1 MQDLSREAIL
11 RMVGLHD
18 SAHFMRQINAIQL
31 SLEEEN
37 GKMVSYWTEI
47 RKTEKEI
54 TLIAGRVDDAETDIA
69 QLQVTAQQIS
79 ASVSSLQTTVGGHTE
94 QIASLTITTNSITQS
109 VSSLTT
115 TVNGHT
121 SQISTLR
128 TDLNGISATVTAD
141 HTTLGTHTTQI
152 GSLQVTTNSISQ
164 EVSNI
169 SDEVDTVSGTVTTHT
184 SQIST
189 LRTDLNGISA
199 TVTADHTT
207 LGTHT
212 TQIGSLQ
219 VTTNSISN
227 RVTVIEGDY
236 VKNAQISL
244 MVVKDGNGYISNALI
259 DADDIDFVFTRA
271 VSWYWQNKTEANKR
285 MGLDSS
291 GNLWISGE
299 LRGGSIQG
307 NYTIGTQGT
316 KMQIYVDETVGS
328 FRSSG
333 IRGRDTNNAEV
344 IRLGM
349 LEYDN
354 HVEPSLRLNDPN
366 VNQVYVR
373 PEYIQFQ
380 HTVGSVTPVLTF
392 GWSGTTNK
400 VLISAP
406 VDSWPSLSNVSTGQ
420 VYLDNGYLRVRTS

>member
-1 MQDLSREAIL
+1 MKKVNREDII
-11 RMVGLHD
+11 RMVGLHG
-18 SAHFMRQINAIQL
+18 AANLMRAINNVQL
-31 SLEEEN
+31 AMEEQN
-37 GKMVSYWTEI
+37 GKLVTYWTEI
-47 RKTEKEI
+47 QKDEKQI
-54 TLIAGRVDDAETDIA
+54 SLIAGRMDDAETNIG
-69 QLQVTAQQIS
+69 QLQVTAQQ
-79 ASVSSLQTTVGGHTE
+79 
-94 QIASLTITTNSITQS
+94 LTAS

-121 SQISTLR
+121 SSIGQLQI
-128 TDLNGISATVTAD
+128 TAN
-141 HTTLGTHTTQI
+141 
-152 GSLQVTTNSISQ
+152 SLTASVSSIS
-164 EVSNI
+164 
-169 SDEVDTVSGTVTTHT
+169 DTVSGHT
-184 SQIST
+184 SKISS
-189 LRTDLNGISA
+189 LELTDS
-199 TVTADHTT
+199 
-207 LGTHT
+207 
-212 TQIGSLQ
+212 
-219 VTTNSISN
+219 SISN
-227 RVTVIEGDY
+227 RVSAIEGDY
-236 VKNAQISL
+236 VKSAQISL
-244 MVVKDGNGYISNALI
+244 MVVKDGNGYISNALV
-259 DADDIDFVFTRA
+259 DADDIDFVFTDA
-271 VSWYWQNKTEANKR
+271 VTWYWQSRTVANKR

-291 GNLWISGE
+291 GNLWIAGE

-349 LEYDN
+349 LEYN
-354 HVEPSLRLNDPN
+354 NRVEPSLRLNDPN

-420 VYLDNGYLRVRTS
+420 VYLDNGYLKVRTS